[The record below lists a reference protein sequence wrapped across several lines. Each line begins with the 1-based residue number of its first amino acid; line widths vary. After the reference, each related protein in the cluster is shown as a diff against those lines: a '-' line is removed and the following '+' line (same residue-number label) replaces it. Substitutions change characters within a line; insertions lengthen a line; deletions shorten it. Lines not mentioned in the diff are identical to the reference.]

1 MKEDIINFNSKE
13 QYHGYQE
20 RYLNDKL
27 YYRGNSKNG
36 ERYGY
41 GESHGRKQT
50 NFYIR

>member
-1 MKEDIINFNSKE
+1 MRDIINFNSKE

-27 YYRGNSKNG
+27 YYRFNFKNG

-41 GESHGRKQT
+41 GEYHYNKKTRY
-50 NFYIR
+50 YIR